1 MTLHVELGEGTLEIR
16 ARDLVHFDEAEAHL
30 SIPYEAIRQ
39 VRVEGYTPPAGTF
52 ALGNRAVAYA
62 DVTAG
67 HYRRGP
73 AWTFV
78 AYDDPDKT
86 VTLDL
91 ADFDFALRPYERV
104 VLGVDD
110 PEALGDALRARARG
124 RQAAAGEDPEI
135 AWTAL
140 GAGDAV
146 VATDGTHVGT
156 VTHPL
161 GDLDNDLFEGIAFR
175 SGTLRAGQMARPAD
189 IARITPG
196 EVRLNLTAEE
206 AAALPP
212 VALED
217 LREVAPGRGIF
228 RHGPTWKRESDW
240 GDNKR

>member
-1 MTLHVELGEGTLEIR
+1 MTLNVELGEGTLEIR

-39 VRVEGYTPPAGTF
+39 VRVASYTPPAGTF
-52 ALGNRAVAYA
+52 ALGNRQVAYA
-62 DVTAG
+62 EVTAG
-67 HYRRGP
+67 HYRRGQ

-78 AYDDPDKT
+78 AYDHADKT
-86 VTLDL
+86 LTLDL
-91 ADFDFALRPYERV
+91 ADFDFALRPYERM
-104 VLGVDD
+104 VLEVDD
-110 PEALGDALRARARG
+110 PQALGDELRARAG
-124 RQAAAGEDPEI
+124 HGQAAAGGDPEI

-146 VATDGTHVGT
+146 VAKDGTHVGT

-161 GDLDNDLFEGIAFR
+161 GDLDEDLFEGIAFR
-175 SGTLRAGQMARPAD
+175 AGTLRAGQMARPAD

-206 AAALPP
+206 AASLPA

-217 LREVAPGRGIF
+217 LREISPGRGIF
-228 RHGPTWKRESDW
+228 RHGPTWKRESGW
-240 GDNKR
+240 GDDKR